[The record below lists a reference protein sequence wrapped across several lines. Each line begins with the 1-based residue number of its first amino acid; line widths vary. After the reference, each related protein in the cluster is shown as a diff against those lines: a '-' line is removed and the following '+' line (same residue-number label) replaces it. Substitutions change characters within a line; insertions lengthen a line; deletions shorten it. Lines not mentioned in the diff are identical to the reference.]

1 MDINFDEIQTYLEA
15 EAQLREVGLLL
26 FLLSMNDRT
35 LISTPFFQKIRD
47 EVLELEKKTRSLTGT
62 LNKIHSTREKDGKSL
77 HCANFLNS
85 AFRGVPLSLALCA
98 ACCMLLC

>member
-26 FLLSMNDRT
+26 FVLNMNDRT
-35 LISTPFFQKIRD
+35 LISTPFSQKIRD

-62 LNKIHSTREKDGKSL
+62 LNKVHSTREKDRKSL
-77 HCANFLNS
+77 HCANLLEFT
-85 AFRGVPLSLALCA
+85 FRGVPLSLVLRA
-98 ACCMLLC
+98 ACCVLLC